1 MRVWWWMKKD
11 IHASRPKKPGRVND
25 SMNVHSDRCF
35 FLIWR
40 VVKRPRLG
48 LSFLIIA
55 FATSL
60 SALNHE
66 IPEVTGQ
73 STRWT
78 RSVVVCYGFLDLA
91 WHDAYYCS
99 FAWINKN
106 SLQSIQKTASKLITN
121 ACPQAL
127 IRRLWLC
134 WKCYSVPSAISAC
147 LFSLSSSID
156 LARLGSYLAAHI
168 RSLSIYPAE
177 KFAELEATLTLGD
190 FTVLRSNC
198 VNCRRPQVGSLW
210 WYAFSFCWLQCFY
223 CSLVHKH
230 MASLQSPKNMFYLKL
245 SRIESP
251 VFWAKRCLRAFSFCA
266 QKVICS
272 ALLHAMNMTWWPCPE
287 RAQESSCGASERSLC
302 CDCHWHV
309 RLRTFLCW
317 SYFSLIGLDP
327 CWAEQQSTSTSY
339 LIKRALDSSHNTI
352 SMCDIQAFYWRHVCY
367 ILRTFMVVVHTK
379 IDCTSRVDD
388 QMIPHFANL
397 GARISPNP

>member
-40 VVKRPRLG
+40 VVNAK
-48 LSFLIIA
+48 A
-55 FATSL
+55 
-60 SALNHE
+60 
-66 IPEVTGQ
+66 
-73 STRWT
+73 WT
-78 RSVVVCYGFLDLA
+78 IFLDHRLCNITQCPKSRDP
-91 WHDAYYCS
+91 WGHRPIHSVDSVSGGLLRFPWPGMVWCVWFS
-99 FAWINKN
+99 FAWNNKN
-106 SLQSIQKTASKLITN
+106 SLQSIQQTASKETTN
-121 ACPQAL
+121 ACSQAL

-223 CSLVHKH
+223 CSLVRKH
-230 MASLQSPKNMFYLKL
+230 MASLQS
-245 SRIESP
+245 
-251 VFWAKRCLRAFSFCA
+251 
-266 QKVICS
+266 
-272 ALLHAMNMTWWPCPE
+272 
-287 RAQESSCGASERSLC
+287 
-302 CDCHWHV
+302 
-309 RLRTFLCW
+309 
-317 SYFSLIGLDP
+317 
-327 CWAEQQSTSTSY
+327 
-339 LIKRALDSSHNTI
+339 
-352 SMCDIQAFYWRHVCY
+352 
-367 ILRTFMVVVHTK
+367 
-379 IDCTSRVDD
+379 
-388 QMIPHFANL
+388 
-397 GARISPNP
+397 

>member
-1 MRVWWWMKKD
+1 MVLYWLLAIDISIFSMR
-11 IHASRPKKPGRVND
+11 ISA
-25 SMNVHSDRCF
+25 F
-35 FLIWR
+35 FLVCFQVLVEFWLYLQLGR
-40 VVKRPRLG
+40 TKHAHMATENTRTKHRFCKAHFRRCVFDDEWKRTSMHQGPKNPGGWMIQWMFIVTDVFSLFDVSSTPRLG

-91 WHDAYYCS
+91 WYDAYDLYS
-99 FAWINKN
+99 FAWNNKN
-106 SLQSIQKTASKLITN
+106 SLQSIQQTASKETTN
-121 ACPQAL
+121 ACSQAL

-134 WKCYSVPSAISAC
+134 WKCYSVPSAIRAC

-223 CSLVHKH
+223 CSLVRKH
-230 MASLQSPKNMFYLKL
+230 MASLQS
-245 SRIESP
+245 
-251 VFWAKRCLRAFSFCA
+251 
-266 QKVICS
+266 
-272 ALLHAMNMTWWPCPE
+272 
-287 RAQESSCGASERSLC
+287 
-302 CDCHWHV
+302 
-309 RLRTFLCW
+309 
-317 SYFSLIGLDP
+317 
-327 CWAEQQSTSTSY
+327 
-339 LIKRALDSSHNTI
+339 
-352 SMCDIQAFYWRHVCY
+352 
-367 ILRTFMVVVHTK
+367 
-379 IDCTSRVDD
+379 
-388 QMIPHFANL
+388 
-397 GARISPNP
+397 